1 MNLEQQLLELLL
13 SRPNSIDIRN
23 MAEELEKES
32 NFTLG
37 NDTEMLR
44 GIWELSLIHI

>member
-13 SRPNSIDIRN
+13 SRPNSKEILN

-37 NDTEMLR
+37 NNIENVKRDM
-44 GIWELSLIHI
+44 GA